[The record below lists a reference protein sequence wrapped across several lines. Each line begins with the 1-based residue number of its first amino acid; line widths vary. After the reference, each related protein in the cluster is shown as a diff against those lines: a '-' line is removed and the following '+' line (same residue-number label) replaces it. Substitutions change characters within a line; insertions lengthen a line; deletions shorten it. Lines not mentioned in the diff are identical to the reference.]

1 MFGNKNNTLYGLI
14 SSPPIGQIILTPASD
29 WLALTQGPGLGE
41 NNNVM
46 TLLLISGNQI
56 TAGTQHWSLQR
67 DRDSNAGK

>member
-14 SSPPIGQIILTPASD
+14 SSLLIGQIILPQASD
-29 WLALTQGPGLGE
+29 WLFLSQGPGLGE

-56 TAGTQHWSLQR
+56 TAGTPHWSLQR
-67 DRDSNAGK
+67 DTSNAGK